1 MKCYRAMTDAELL
14 LRCDNLRG
22 HSPIIDELAERLSR
36 PIHGT
41 TAKAEV
47 TQFFG
52 EHTCPVCESPIHSRV
67 SLTGT
72 IHIAKAKQ

>member
-1 MKCYRAMTDAELL
+1 MLCYRTMTDAELL

-36 PIHGT
+36 YLHGDAT
-41 TAKAEV
+41 KYEV

-52 EHTCPVCESPIHSRV
+52 EHSCPVCESDHHARV
-67 SLTGT
+67 SPAGT